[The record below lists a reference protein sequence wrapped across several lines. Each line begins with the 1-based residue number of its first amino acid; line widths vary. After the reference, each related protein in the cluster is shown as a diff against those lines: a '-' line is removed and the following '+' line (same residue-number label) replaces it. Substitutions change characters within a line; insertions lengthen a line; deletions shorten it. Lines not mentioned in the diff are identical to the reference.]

1 MAALLKPALTLH
13 LLIET
18 TAALS
23 FLLCPAA
30 QLPAAA
36 SGTGAAADDAR
47 LVLRNLGG
55 ALLATDLLCLVLLLA
70 RPAPTAHD
78 QPLAAQVCL
87 CLGTYHVWPI
97 YRAWVRMRRR
107 QVGKRSGKGGGGGGG
122 GGREEEKKVRGGP
135 PVHFVVHVMCLV
147 ALLGRGWAALMGL

>member
-18 TAALS
+18 PAALS
-23 FLLCPAA
+23 FLLVPAA

-36 SGTGAAADDAR
+36 SGSSAAADDAR

-70 RPAPTAHD
+70 RPAASAD
-78 QPLAAQVCL
+78 DSLVAQVCL

-107 QVGKRSGKGGGGGGG
+107 RVGKRSGGGGG
-122 GGREEEKKVRGGP
+122 EEDKKVLGGP

-147 ALLGRGWAALMGL
+147 ALLGSGLAALMGL

>member
-18 TAALS
+18 PAALS
-23 FLLCPAA
+23 FLLFPAA

-36 SGTGAAADDAR
+36 SGSGSSVAADDAR

-70 RPAPTAHD
+70 RPAATAHD

-97 YRAWVRMRRR
+97 HRAWVRMRRR
-107 QVGKRSGKGGGGGGG
+107 RVGKRSGGGGG
-122 GGREEEKKVRGGP
+122 EEEKKVLGGP
-135 PVHFVVHVMCLV
+135 PVHFVVH
-147 ALLGRGWAALMGL
+147 G